1 MKILYRLTKII
12 YVLLLCGIFLPIC
25 VSAADNSSYSGEHT
39 MHDVETILSKS
50 AKQNEQLEKLHATN
64 VPQDVSDALLPAL
77 SVQKPIN
84 GEKSE
89 ARFNIAVKNVPA
101 RDFFLGLVK
110 GTKYNMIVSPS
121 IQGEITLNL
130 SNVSI
135 SDVLEAVQKNY
146 GYQYDKT
153 SYGYQIYPPQLETRT
168 FTVNYLD
175 INRKGESNIS
185 VSSGQLSEKITG
197 GSAGSASSSS
207 SSVSPT
213 SKVATTSDTD
223 FWKQLTD
230 TLTLLVGDKDG
241 RQVIVNSD
249 AGIVV
254 VKAYPNEFGTV
265 AAYLDSLQS
274 NMSREVILEAKIL
287 EVQLKASYA
296 AGIDWTALGLS
307 QTGRSALSTDLTAI
321 TSKIFT
327 LDMHFGNAFS
337 TIVDLLSTQGNV
349 QTLSNPR
356 ISTVNNQMAVIK
368 VGSDEFF
375 VTDVSSTTTGSGSD
389 ATTAQNL
396 TLTPFFSGISLDVT
410 PQISAN
416 GDVTLH
422 IHPVIS
428 AVTDETKTFTVS
440 GQSQSLPLALS
451 KIRESDDVVRA
462 KNGQIIVIGGLME
475 NKSNENQ
482 GKTPFLSKLP
492 VIGSLF
498 KRTNQSFDKTELVIL
513 LRPVVVQND
522 TWSGQINDA
531 ALKFKH
537 MDRAFE
543 SGDHPEIFGGKD
555 RPRW

>member
-1 MKILYRLTKII
+1 MKILHQMINII
-12 YVLLLCGIFLPIC
+12 YVLLLCSIFLPVC
-25 VSAADNSSYSGEHT
+25 ASVTDNSSYAGEHT

-50 AKQNEQLEKLHATN
+50 EKQNEQLEKLHATN

-77 SVQKPIN
+77 SVQKPIQ

-89 ARFNIAVKNVPA
+89 ARFNIAVKNISA

-110 GTKYNMIVSPS
+110 GTKYNMVVSPKIEGDIS
-121 IQGEITLNL
+121 LNL
-130 SNVSI
+130 NNVTI
-135 SDVLEAVQKNY
+135 PDVLDAVQQNY

-175 INRKGESNIS
+175 IDRKGESNVL
-185 VSSGQLSEKITG
+185 VSSGQMSQKVS
-197 GSAGSASSSS
+197 GSGTAASSTTN
-207 SSVSPT
+207 SVAPT
-213 SKVATTSDTD
+213 SKISTTSESD
-223 FWKQLTD
+223 FWKTLTA

-241 RQVIVNSD
+241 HQVIVNSD
-249 AGIVV
+249 AGLVI
-254 VKAYPNEFGTV
+254 VKAYPNEFASV
-265 AAYLDSLQS
+265 AHYLDSLQA
-274 NMSREVILEAKIL
+274 NMSQQVILEAKIL
-287 EVQLKASYA
+287 EVQLKSGYK
-296 AGIDWTALGLS
+296 AGIDWTVLGVS

-321 TSKIFT
+321 TRKIFT

-337 TIVDLLSTQGNV
+337 TIIDLLSTQGNV

-356 ISTVNNQMAVIK
+356 ISTMNNQMAVIK

-389 ATTAQNL
+389 ATTSQNL

-410 PQISAN
+410 PQISTN

-428 AVTDETKTFTVS
+428 AVTDQTKTFTVS
-440 GQSQSLPLALS
+440 GKPQSLPLALS
-451 KIRESDDVVRA
+451 KIRESDDVVHA

-475 NKSNENQ
+475 NKSSEEKGN
-482 GKTPFLSKLP
+482 TPFLSNLP

-498 KRTNQSFDKTELVIL
+498 KRTDQSFDKTELVIL
-513 LRPVVVQND
+513 LRPVVVQNN
-522 TWSGQINDA
+522 TWSEQINDA
-531 ALKFKH
+531 AQKFKS

-543 SGDHPEIFGGKD
+543 SVDDPKISGAKG